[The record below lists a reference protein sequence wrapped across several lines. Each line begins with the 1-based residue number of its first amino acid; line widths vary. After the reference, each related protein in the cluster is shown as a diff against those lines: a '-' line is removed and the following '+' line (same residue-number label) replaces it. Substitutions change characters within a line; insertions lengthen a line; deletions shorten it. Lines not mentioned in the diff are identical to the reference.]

1 MTDIL
6 GLSGK
11 RSLVLGG
18 GYGIGWSSADL
29 LARSGADVVVADL
42 DPERAS
48 AAAAEL
54 AAHGVRTHGVAGD
67 VTVRAE
73 AEAIVDD
80 AAAFLGGLDVVIN
93 MIGFAA
99 WGSLMDLD
107 DDAWDLDLAR
117 NLRHHIWVGRTAARH
132 MIAQGT
138 GGAIAVVSSVSGI
151 YGAPMHAAYGAA
163 KAGLMDLT
171 RTMAQEWAPHGIRV
185 NAVAPDMIL
194 TPRMA
199 ATYAEAGHDGSEA
212 AKQSIQPMGRMG
224 RPEEIAGPL
233 VFLCSDL
240 ASFVTGQTI
249 IADGGTHA
257 AFPHF
262 KSANMMTDASNG

>member
-6 GLSGK
+6 GLDGK
-11 RSLVLGG
+11 RTLVLGG
-18 GYGIGWSSADL
+18 GYGIGYSSAEL

-42 DPERAS
+42 DPERS
-48 AAAAEL
+48 AAAATEL
-54 AAHGVRTHGVAGD
+54 ATHGGRTLGLSGD
-67 VTVRAE
+67 VTDRGRAE
-73 AEAIVDD
+73 GIVDD

-107 DDAWDLDLAR
+107 DDTWDLDLAR
-117 NLRHHIWVGRTAARH
+117 NLRHHIWVGRRAAHH
-132 MIAQGT
+132 MIEQGT

-163 KAGLMDLT
+163 KAGLMDLV
-171 RTMAQEWAPHGIRV
+171 RTMSQEWAPHGIRV

-199 ATYAEAGHDGSEA
+199 ATYAEAGHDGSA
-212 AKQSIQPMGRMG
+212 AARDSIQPMGRMG

-262 KSANMMTDASNG
+262 KAAGMMTDASTG